1 MSELRTAQLAATWGL
16 SDRSVRK
23 ILGELAALGFD
34 LEVDDYGSRRVAEPL
49 ALAVEVY
56 RANGKP
62 LAELVHEPDLQRY
75 LRRDTDPLATV
86 IELQIELHIL
96 REVVGEV
103 VKAMQL
109 DASPLAYAA
118 PDWRGLGVPDPR
130 RGL

>member
-1 MSELRTAQLAATWGL
+1 MTELRTAQLAATWGL

-23 ILGELAALGFD
+23 ILGELAALGFA

-49 ALAVEVY
+49 ALAVWVY
-56 RANGKP
+56 RDNGKP
-62 LAELVHEPDLQRY
+62 LAELVHEPELQRY
-75 LRRDTDPLATV
+75 LRRDADPLATV
-86 IELQIELHIL
+86 IKLQMELHIL